1 MRMDAHSTHM
11 GLARV
16 GPSEKNVPSLRDF
29 PVAENHVTY
38 SQLWA
43 RGALTLIY
51 ILMNLIYKLALRAG
65 WYNYSCK
72 LYLFQCT

>member
-51 ILMNLIYKLALRAG
+51 KLALRAG